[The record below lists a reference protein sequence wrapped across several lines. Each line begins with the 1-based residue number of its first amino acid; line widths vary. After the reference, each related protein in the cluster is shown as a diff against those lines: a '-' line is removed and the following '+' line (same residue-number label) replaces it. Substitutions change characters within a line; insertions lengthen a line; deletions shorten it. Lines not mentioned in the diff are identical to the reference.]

1 MPKRKSQEQ
10 FIQEC
15 ININQNLDYSKVQY
29 KGSKGKIII
38 ICPRHG
44 EVTVTAGDFLKSGKC
59 PKCGNN
65 VPTTQ
70 EFINKCRAFYPE
82 YDYSKVIYV
91 TRNKPVIVRC
101 KKHDY
106 TWSPLAENL
115 ERGQAMCPLCKSE
128 LYKQKFTM
136 SQKEYIDRCILV
148 HNNKYDYSKTIYRGM
163 DNKITITCPIHGDFE
178 QMASN
183 HIKGSGCPKCKRSKG
198 EEQVISLLNKL
209 GIKYIEQYV
218 IYPDNKHKIIVD
230 FYLPEHNTFIE
241 YNGIQHYI
249 PIKHFGGELRFTQQT
264 ERDNI
269 LRNYCKINSIKLI
282 EIKYNENVVE
292 YLESELCGR
301 EDFFKPWR
309 DSNSKIGYS

>member
-91 TRNKPVIVRC
+91 ARNKPVIVRC
-101 KKHDY
+101 KKHNY

-209 GIKYIEQYV
+209 GIK
-218 IYPDNKHKIIVD
+218 
-230 FYLPEHNTFIE
+230 
-241 YNGIQHYI
+241 
-249 PIKHFGGELRFTQQT
+249 HFGGELRFTQQT

-309 DSNSKIGYS
+309 NSNSKIGYS